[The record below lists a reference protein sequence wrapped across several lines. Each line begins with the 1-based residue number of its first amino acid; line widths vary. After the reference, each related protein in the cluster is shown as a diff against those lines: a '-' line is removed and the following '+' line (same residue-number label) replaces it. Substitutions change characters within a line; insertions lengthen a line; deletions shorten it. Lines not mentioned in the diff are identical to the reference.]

1 MKAVKGVLVGVV
13 VLVIIVAGLLFY
25 VFSSLDSIVAAAIEK
40 YGSKA
45 TQTEVRVDSV
55 KLALTEGSGAISG
68 LSVGNPPG
76 FSAPN
81 VFTLGNIS
89 TKLNIESLGQ
99 DPIIV
104 EDISVGAPLVYF
116 EINDQGQ
123 SNLKALQD
131 NMASSA
137 PAEPA
142 AKPKPAGDE
151 VRLIIRRLVVE
162 GGKLEA
168 KVAALPDQDRTAT
181 LPRIELRNLG
191 QKQGGATGEEIAREV
206 VDELIKQAVKATA
219 KLGVNK
225 YLDKKIG
232 EVTQGVEDKAKEK
245 LGEGLGDQVGE
256 RLRGGL
262 DALKNR

>member
-1 MKAVKGVLVGVV
+1 MRAMKGVLLGVV
-13 VLVIIVAGLLFY
+13 VLVVIVAGLLFY
-25 VFSSLDSIVAAAIEK
+25 LFSSLDSIVASAIEK
-40 YGSKA
+40 YGSEA

-55 KLALTEGSGAISG
+55 KLVLTEGAGAISG

-99 DPIIV
+99 DPIII
-104 EDISVGAPLVYF
+104 EDISVGAPQFYV

-123 SNLKALQD
+123 SNLKVLQE
-131 NMASSA
+131 NMDTGA
-137 PAEPA
+137 PKQAA
-142 AKPKPAGDE
+142 ADAKPTEGE

-191 QKQGGATGEEIAREV
+191 EKQGGATGGEIAREV
-206 VDELIKQAVKATA
+206 VSELTKQAATAVA

-232 EVTQGVEDKAKEK
+232 EVTQGVEDKAKKK
-245 LGEGLGDQVGE
+245 LGESLGNKVGE
-256 RLRGGL
+256 SLRGGV